1 MKVDHQIERII
12 NASLPAIANGEEC
25 LESILAK
32 FPEITTELRPRL
44 EAVIWLQQAK
54 LSCATRPG
62 FIIDSRKYLETK
74 IQSMPHNGFW
84 QHLSRRYTTQ
94 RWVFNI
100 AAPILLI
107 TLFVLIINS
116 LVLTS
121 RLSIPGDPLY
131 TTKLL
136 LEDIQLVFT
145 FNPVEKTDL
154 YIHLSRERTTEFVD
168 LVLEGDYEVLPA
180 AASRLETEI
189 IDSLHS
195 INNLSSQDVSQK
207 QPTTSELRE
216 TLSNEIFILNTLK
229 GSSPPSAHPWIELAI
244 QVAESGIMAL
254 R

>member
-1 MKVDHQIERII
+1 MKNERRIDQII
-12 NASLPAIANGEEC
+12 NSSTAAISSGVETID
-25 LESILAK
+25 SIVEKYPHYA
-32 FPEITTELRPRL
+32 IELRPRL
-44 EAVIWLQQAK
+44 EAVLWLSKARI
-54 LSCATRPG
+54 SCAIRPG

-74 IQSMPHNGFW
+74 IGAMEPISFW
-84 QHLSRRYTTQ
+84 KRITMRYPPQ

-100 AAPILLI
+100 AAPVILVFL
-107 TLFVLIINS
+107 LALIINS

-131 TTKLL
+131 STKLL
-136 LEDIQLVFT
+136 LEDIQLTLT

-180 AASRLETEI
+180 AAARLETEI

-195 INNLSSQDVSQK
+195 INNLSSHDLAQK
-207 QPTTSELRE
+207 QPTTSEFRE
-216 TLSNEIFILNTLK
+216 TLSNEVFILNILK
-229 GSSPPSAHPWIELAI
+229 GTSPTSAQPGIDLAI
-244 QVAESGIMAL
+244 QVAESGLMAL